1 MLKSHLRITIFL
13 NNQLNDTQKNKIV
26 FKKTQKTIFK
36 IRLSSTY
43 FLCKVLVS
51 NDVSNASLDTEINS
65 RVCKMS
71 SVGFSSGCNVL
82 V

>member
-43 FLCKVLVS
+43 FCVK
-51 NDVSNASLDTEINS
+51 SLSQMMCQTHHWIQ
-65 RVCKMS
+65 K
-71 SVGFSSGCNVL
+71 
-82 V
+82 